1 VARTLAN
8 RAGRREDVAVIDPA
22 FRPDLYRGTARAYD
36 KFRLPYPADLVAD
49 LAARTGADG
58 TGRLLD
64 LACGTGMVA
73 VALCGSFAEVWAVDQ
88 EPDMIDV
95 ARHKAGAAD
104 ASATFRFLVCDA
116 AELSA
121 PAGYFD
127 LITIGNAFHRLPRT
141 VVARESLGWLRP
153 GGFLALLWG
162 GTPTYDDAPWQRTL
176 AAVMQRWERRPGA
189 QARIPASYA
198 ADRSA
203 RPDQQILAEAGFELA
218 GRYSVPLSHD
228 WTADEL
234 AGFVASTS
242 VLSAAALGED
252 AAEFDADLRRELAA
266 CQPDGRFSQHTE
278 VAYELARRP
287 G

>member
-1 VARTLAN
+1 LWPTSQLAP
-8 RAGRREDVAVIDPA
+8 GP
-22 FRPDLYRGTARAYD
+22 T
-36 KFRLPYPADLVAD
+36 
-49 LAARTGADG
+49 
-58 TGRLLD
+58 
-64 LACGTGMVA
+64 
-73 VALCGSFAEVWAVDQ
+73 
-88 EPDMIDV
+88 
-95 ARHKAGAAD
+95 
-104 ASATFRFLVCDA
+104 
-116 AELSA
+116 A

-141 VVARESLGWLRP
+141 VVARESLDWLRP

-162 GTPTYDDAPWQRTL
+162 GTPTYDDASWQRTL
-176 AAVMQRWERRPGA
+176 AAVMRRREQRVGA
-189 QARIPASYA
+189 QSRIPASYA

-203 RPDQQILAEAGFELA
+203 RPDQQVLVEAGFELA

-252 AAEFDADLRRELAA
+252 AAEFDADLRRKPVA

>member
-1 VARTLAN
+1 M
-8 RAGRREDVAVIDPA
+8 IDPA
-22 FRPDLYRGTARAYD
+22 FRPDLYQGTARAYD
-36 KFRLPYPADLVAD
+36 QFRLPYPADLMANLAD
-49 LAARTGADG
+49 RTGANG

-64 LACGTGMVA
+64 LASGTGQVA
-73 VALCGSFAEVWAVDQ
+73 FALSESFAEIWVVDQ

-95 ARHKAGAAD
+95 ARQKAEAAGAA
-104 ASATFRFLVCDA
+104 ARFRFLVSDA

-127 LITIGNAFHRLPRT
+127 LITIGSAFHRLPRA
-141 VVARESLGWLRP
+141 VMARASLRWLRP

-162 GTPTYDDAPWQRTL
+162 ATPTYDDAPWQRAM
-176 AAVMQRWERRPGA
+176 AAVMQRWQHRPGA
-189 QARIPASYA
+189 QARIPAGYA

-203 RPDQQILAEAGFELA
+203 RSDQDILAEAGFELA
-218 GRYSVPLSHD
+218 GRHSVALSHD

-242 VLSAAALGED
+242 VLSAAALGDE

-278 VAYELARRP
+278 AAYDLARRP
-287 G
+287 D

>member
-1 VARTLAN
+1 
-8 RAGRREDVAVIDPA
+8 VIDPV

-36 KFRLPYPADLVAD
+36 EFRLPYPADLVAD

-64 LACGTGMVA
+64 LACGTGKVA
-73 VALCGSFAEVWAVDQ
+73 IALAASFAEVWAVDQ

-95 ARHKAGAAD
+95 ARHKAAAAGAA
-104 ASATFRFLVCDA
+104 AKFRFLVCDA

-127 LITIGNAFHRLPRT
+127 LITIGNAFHRLRRT
-141 VVARESLGWLRP
+141 VVAQESLGWLRP

-162 GTPTYDDAPWQRTL
+162 GTPTHDDAPWQRTL
-176 AAVMQRWERRPGA
+176 AALMQRWQDRPGA
-189 QARIPASYA
+189 QARIPASYT

-203 RPDQQILAEAGFELA
+203 RPDLQILATAGFELA

-234 AGFVASTS
+234 AGFVASSS
-242 VLSAAALGED
+242 VLSAAALGDD